1 MKKVQHDKIAIWD
14 YNNATWPKCNTKR
27 VQHEKKCNMKKAQ
40 REKSATWKT
49 DNSEKRK
56 KSAQEYCTAVHKWI
70 TGRPLMDRYT
80 LTLMPDPY

>member
-1 MKKVQHDKIAIWD
+1 MKKLTIV
-14 YNNATWPKCNTKR
+14 
-27 VQHEKKCNMKKAQ
+27 KKG
-40 REKSATWKT
+40 
-49 DNSEKRK
+49 K

>member
-1 MKKVQHDKIAIWD
+1 MKKVQH
-14 YNNATWPKCNTKR
+14 
-27 VQHEKKCNMKKAQ
+27 E
-40 REKSATWKT
+40 KT

-80 LTLMPDPY
+80 LSLMPDPY